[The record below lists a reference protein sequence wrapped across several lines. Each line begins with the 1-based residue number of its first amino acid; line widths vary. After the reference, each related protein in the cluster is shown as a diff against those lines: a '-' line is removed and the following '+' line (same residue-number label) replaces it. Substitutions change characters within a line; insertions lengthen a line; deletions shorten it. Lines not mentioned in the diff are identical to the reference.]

1 MNKIKNS
8 HKVITIFLFCF
19 FITSLSFAKISENV
33 VKKIRKSTVLICS
46 YDDGG
51 TKLSTGS
58 GFLVSDTGIIA
69 TNNHVLENAKKIIVK
84 LFSGEKFTEIVI
96 RDYDEVKDIALLK
109 IKGFD
114 LPHLEFGNSNSL
126 KVGNEVYVCGNSLG
140 DYEFTFSNGLL
151 SGIRFSDDG
160 FKYLQMSAPISP
172 GNSGGPIVNNM
183 GEVVGVSVASS
194 TQGQNIN
201 FGVPINYVRGMIDT
215 NKNLTLK
222 KYSSVSALST
232 DHIVIGNK
240 NISDLSLDVHPDM
253 DISKRVLII
262 PFSGFVMKYP
272 TASQEIFA
280 ALVLRIKANYPKE
293 NFYVIDYQQA
303 KKAIE
308 RLTGDSFDKILKP
321 LSKEKIKELATRLRA
336 NTVICGHINH
346 YDFTITPVAMP
357 FVGLVMV
364 SSAIM
369 NIDYQM
375 YKLDADK
382 IVLKN
387 KFRRKQEFNSPSDSF
402 LRIASYIVGKVK
414 NKYKALSNSNKYK
427 KKPIQVKLVNG
438 EPKIQLIHK
447 KQ

>member
-1 MNKIKNS
+1 MKKIKIS
-8 HKVITIFLFCF
+8 CKIITGFLLLFLFAN
-19 FITSLSFAKISENV
+19 SVFAKISETI

-84 LFSGEKFTEIVI
+84 LFSGEKFTDIVI

-114 LPHLEFGNSNSL
+114 LPYLDFGNSNSL
-126 KVGNEVYVCGNSLG
+126 KVGSEVYVCGNSLG

-151 SGIRFSDDG
+151 SGIRYSDDG

-172 GNSGGPIVNNM
+172 GNSGGPIVNDQ
-183 GEVVGVSVASS
+183 GEVIGVSVASS
-194 TQGQNIN
+194 TKGQNIN
-201 FGVPINYVRGMIDT
+201 FGVPINYIRGMIDT
-215 NKNLTLK
+215 DKNLTLK

-253 DISKRVLII
+253 DISKRILII

-272 TASQEIFA
+272 TAGQEIFA
-280 ALVLRIKANYPKE
+280 AMVLRIKANYPKE
-293 NFYVIDYQQA
+293 NYYVINYIQA

-308 RLTGDSFDKILKP
+308 NLTGDTFDKILKP
-321 LSKEKIKELATRLRA
+321 LSKEKIKELAIRLRA

-346 YDFTITPVAMP
+346 YDFTFTPVAMP
-357 FVGLVMV
+357 FVGLVMI
-364 SSAIM
+364 SKAIM

-375 YKLDADK
+375 YKLDVDK
-382 IVLKN
+382 IVIDN
-387 KFRRKQEFNSPSDSF
+387 SFRRKQEFNSPSDSF
-402 LRIASYIVGKVK
+402 LRIASYIVGKMK
-414 NKYKALSNSNKYK
+414 NKYKVLSNSNKHK
-427 KKPIQVKLVNG
+427 NKPIQVKIVDG
-438 EPKIQLIHK
+438 EPSIQLIN
-447 KQ
+447 